1 MLIPIRL
8 GTLLVDPKGTK
19 PLNSYTIIP
28 KPNQL
33 PSPFLQGAL
42 LGDQS
47 YRSSQFHNAHRN
59 YCTNHRF
66 LALGDIQISTL
77 HSGFP
82 APLFIYYGKM
92 PDLPQDQKTCRH
104 LIFTPNSE
112 YYRQKWFLSKV
123 FFKAIRCLS
132 IFKVNTAVSEMNGK
146 FSLLYIQKTHN
157 AYNMVGAQI
166 YLLKKEMDTANL
178 LLTVQEEHT
187 THPPQEDMRV

>member
-1 MLIPIRL
+1 MQTHEKMLIPIRL

-47 YRSSQFHNAHRN
+47 HRSPQFHNAHRN

-66 LALGDIQISTL
+66 LAVGDIQISTL
-77 HSGFP
+77 DSGFP
-82 APLFIYYGKM
+82 ASLFIYYGKM
-92 PDLPQDQKTCRH
+92 PDPPQDQKTCRH

-112 YYRQKWFLSKV
+112 YYRQKWFLSEV
-123 FFKAIRCLS
+123 FSQSYQVL
-132 IFKVNTAVSEMNGK
+132 
-146 FSLLYIQKTHN
+146 
-157 AYNMVGAQI
+157 I
-166 YLLKKEMDTANL
+166 YF
-178 LLTVQEEHT
+178 
-187 THPPQEDMRV
+187 